1 MKNIALFIDLN
12 AEELSLE
19 LLDNLLTELDGRGQI
34 VYGKFYNY
42 SQTKH
47 RELTDYIN
55 SRGFDV
61 APNLEKGKRSK
72 ELDIREVVDIMNI
85 VHTNRNID
93 IVFMLTGEGNV
104 VPLIS
109 SLKFL
114 GKYVIGSY
122 GSDEI
127 ENMDACNENFSIAGV
142 KPVKTTKISAK
153 KPAVKKVSVVKTAKA
168 EPKVAVKKPVK
179 SDSSLF
185 VQVEEPV
192 KEVKPASKKKAKVAT
207 KPSVKD
213 KPKTGLNAP
222 VKKPV
227 VTSNSIFS
235 VVSEPTH
242 KKVEKVK
249 KHIPPQR
256 KSPFVTVAKPSKTKV
271 APEPKPALGEV
282 HPEKNLTTLEEEQFF
297 IKTLEGFANRTSQ
310 LNFDFNEDIEQK
322 QMLLRDIQNFVDT
335 QTKIQHEKDDYNP
348 DIMAILRELGN
359 LVIDI
364 KATFNEDDINDN
376 FRT

>member
-12 AEELSLE
+12 AEDLSLE
-19 LLDNLLTELDGRGQI
+19 LLENLLTELDGRGQI

-61 APNLEKGKRSK
+61 APNLEKGRRSK
-72 ELDIREVVDIMNI
+72 ELDIRQIVDIMNI

-93 IVFMLTGEGNV
+93 IVFMLTSEGNV
-104 VPLIS
+104 VPVIS

-142 KPVKTTKISAK
+142 TPVKTTKI
-153 KPAVKKVSVVKTAKA
+153 TA
-168 EPKVAVKKPVK
+168 KKPVK
-179 SDSSLF
+179 KVAPKVPAKTAPKANKPASSASSLF
-185 VQVEEPV
+185 VEVEEPV
-192 KEVKPASKKKAKVAT
+192 TKPKTAPKNAKTAPKAKVGVA
-207 KPSVKD
+207 
-213 KPKTGLNAP
+213 KPKTGLEAP
-222 VKKPV
+222 VKRPV

-235 VVSEPTH
+235 VISEPTH

-256 KSPFVTVAKPSKTKV
+256 KSPFVTVSKPSKTKV
-271 APEPKPALGEV
+271 APEPKQVFGEQ

-297 IKTLEGFANRTSQ
+297 IKSLEGFANRTSQ
-310 LNFDFNEDIEQK
+310 LNFDYNEDIEQK
-322 QMLLRDIQNFVDT
+322 RILLRDIESFVKT
-335 QTKIQHEKDDYNP
+335 QTEIQHEKDEYNP

-364 KATFNEDDINDN
+364 KATFKEDDRNDN
-376 FRT
+376 LRT